1 MAKLVPVNYDP
12 FAKPKGGARLV
23 AVDYDPFAKPKISED
38 LKRRQ
43 AEIEAE
49 IKRRQAQIEEDKR
62 KAEAARAAPKSFF
75 ELLTRGVTGGE
86 AEEAGVRDD
95 AKAFEARAAANKQA
109 IEALS
114 RERQFIQEQGRA
126 VPKLTTTGRIRE
138 AAKALPAQAIRS
150 TSQFAGSAGVIPGV
164 GEEFARRMEQRGEDV
179 VKSLGLQESEEV
191 QFDPLQ
197 QAISGV
203 TGGIGSL
210 LPYVGTEL
218 AGRGL
223 GRGLRAVEAARAADI
238 ALKTSRGAQAALGAG
253 QGAAQQRQ
261 QIEEFERETGQTV
274 SPLRRSASQFG
285 GLVIGLS
292 EALPIP
298 GMAQTGV
305 ARIAAEG
312 LTNRIVK
319 SAIEEGA
326 QEGGS
331 QLVQNVIEATGY
343 NPEKVRNLG
352 EGVLENAVLGSIT
365 GGIVSAGT
373 GGTQALFERG
383 KPAPSGNVPPPPPG
397 AEAEPLRTTTV
408 TYPNRED
415 PTNPITRTLDVL
427 SEPDTD
433 GYITV
438 RDETGKAFEMK
449 AADLEELEIA
459 SPAYQAPPET
469 EAPPSAPTVDRATIT
484 ERMRVASGTPE
495 GAKPAGRVV
504 SLANDVASALEA
516 EDPVAAQ
523 AAIQSRMNALAA
535 SRMSETTK
543 AQRQAEIDEAQ
554 SIVNDYRVE
563 FARAR
568 AAAPAR
574 IEAPAVEPSSIE
586 QALEQNAALAAEDE
600 ARAAEERAQLE
611 RESALESASL
621 IGQGS
626 PIRQAQ
632 TERQQL
638 FDTIIND
645 ETVENPAA
653 AFRQALAERGYP
665 NTELNEAE
673 RRQIQARL
681 AFEQAPIVEEEPVAG
696 EPTEVPAPPS
706 AAPPEVVAGA
716 AEPVVEEEGVAPVPT
731 AAPTVVTAPPS
742 APAAAPT
749 APPAGAPVKLTPY
762 ENVAMS
768 IVYYPSGAE
777 YSYIGAKEPEWGPVA
792 RDRDRTLEL
801 YSPGYDYDKARAV
814 LGRKDIDAVE
824 VKNVILPN
832 GEKATTVSVLVP
844 SVDET
849 LGDRGNH
856 TGVTFWFRGVY
867 PADLASTIETA
878 QTVAKWIANP
888 NNSKKSNGPLNSIG
902 NQALEYVA
910 NLGGQ
915 RPAGSTAYNPSFLS
929 APNTVVA
936 PDIAAAAA
944 DIQNRL
950 DAGETHIQVAL
961 SEEPGVA
968 AVPLGEEPTPSAMV
982 GELAGAPVTAQ
993 EAADYDARKALRE
1006 DARNKL
1012 REVLKGFGFDNITV
1026 IVRDLL
1032 EGGKFAGSYD
1042 PMDSI
1047 IRVAMNPD
1055 GTVMESV
1062 LYHELVHY
1070 LKDHGFFSDAE
1081 WNAILKFAK
1090 RDLVMRGII
1099 EYAYRGETRANKD
1112 EEIVA
1117 EAFRAWMA
1125 ESAEGFQKKNT
1136 VFAKVRRFLN
1146 AIRDF
1151 FFDQNL
1157 NDANAVFEAIRNG
1170 EFATREDKGSA
1181 KRAAYFAGTAEMPGR
1196 RPIYAGLSITRAR
1209 VLGGAEE
1216 AKLIRA
1222 DFEAAQRMEEAGESP
1237 ETIRVATGWERN
1249 PYDNEWR
1256 YLQPDNLASQKPL
1269 LDQLIADF
1277 DFAKD
1282 LNEMAF
1288 NPDGSIELQDIMNH
1302 PELYQIYPDARSIR
1316 VFVKKSKK
1324 SDGLQG
1330 SFNPENKTISLY
1342 TGAQDPLGTLLHEV
1356 QHWVQDKEGFPTG
1369 SSPETVWD
1377 KLSDEQKV
1385 DEAAL
1390 VVAGKRIEAKTYRD
1404 AASVVSWLRQNIRGN
1419 IGKNPTPDQIES
1431 LLEPYGQENPAIS
1444 GESIDAAINA
1454 ILGFNEQRVA
1464 FGADP
1469 LDIGRNT
1476 LLSIESELES
1486 EANDQESMAET
1497 ILGGG
1502 VTIEGSPAEK
1512 IVRDDFE
1519 GNILMSRSEL
1529 RYRDT
1534 AGEIE
1539 ARDVTQQMRK
1549 TREELRAA
1557 GTLASERPRKPED
1570 VVISRRAEGP
1580 SASAAP
1586 NPTVPPNTT
1595 KGAKLGFITNMRN
1608 FMSDLYR
1615 KHMYK
1620 YSGALKL
1627 DEKLANAL
1635 GVKKLPK
1642 EMSLE
1647 DRASMFETMRSGLL
1661 RDFKRMWFDPFKR
1674 AIKAS
1679 GIDPQDLSMY
1689 LWARSAADRNALI
1702 AERNRDMPDG
1712 GSGLT
1717 NLEAEA
1723 ILAYYK
1729 ASGLMRKME
1738 PLIKQH
1744 DQLVDWMLK
1753 QRVKNGLMS
1762 KAEADLLRKQQPFY
1776 TPLKG
1781 FAADGDMFTAGDED
1795 PHTDYK
1801 GPSQLGVRP
1810 QDYIKTEGRA
1820 SMPFDPVSNLIS
1832 DAMYLTQRIARND
1845 VGKRFV
1851 SIVQDFPDLLGDAV
1865 KIYTDDKPKIVSK
1878 GIAPPGSTKKTVGP
1892 MNMAANAKK
1901 FIVVKIDGKN
1911 YYVELNEKKSD
1922 GAMLKRM
1929 FENMTPKDLDGLV
1942 KVLAKLGNLKKQ
1954 MLTRFNPP
1962 FWVWNFGTDVYD
1974 AIVTAISEK
1983 TREGSPVQ
1991 GKDVA
1996 LRFMGNL
2003 VKPSTWTA
2011 VGRYIT
2017 GRDPTDAKAAEN
2029 VLLLSQMVQDG
2040 GEAGRQYVMK
2050 AEEVADEIKRDAAI
2064 IKSGGVKNIWGK
2076 ANEKRRALVRVVDGI
2091 NEFLGLVPRFAA
2103 YKAAID
2109 AGVEA
2114 DDAAK
2119 FALDSTLNL
2128 SRKGEATDAVDN
2140 IYLFTN
2146 PAAQS
2151 LEKKTRIYKSK
2162 YGRRALA
2169 SMMTLG
2175 VGLHFFNMM
2184 MAGDDDDDG
2193 ENDYQELDE
2202 ATKLKNLII
2211 YTGDG
2216 EPIKMPVGFL
2226 VAFEV
2231 YLGQQL
2237 ARMITNDSSGI
2248 GVMQAAANAW
2258 NGFFSSQLPAGDKIG
2273 SFGDIPK
2280 IAIPDVFTFGVD
2292 LYRNKNYFDGQIY
2305 PEPYYEGQAV
2315 SGMPRESTGEFYKK
2329 FAAAVNRWGGGTEDV
2344 ASDFDTPAEAWQY
2357 AVNQNLLVGGAGIPR
2372 DFFKAYEEADVTK
2385 LPIVKRFVG
2394 DSSEYAAQ
2402 NKYFDRIQKIEV
2414 IAGQKEGENKNS
2426 DAYAES
2432 KEKFPVEADSKVI
2445 KAYKDSEKQ
2454 LRKLNKDAREAR
2466 KNGGP
2471 NMQSKLDKIKQ
2482 DRNEVYVKFNRKYN
2496 EVKQGL

>member
-23 AVDYDPFAKPKISED
+23 AVDYDPFAKPKLSED

-49 IKRRQAQIEEDKR
+49 IKRRQAQIEQDKR
-62 KAEAARAAPKSFF
+62 KAEAERAAPKSFF

-86 AEEAGVRDD
+86 TEEAGVRDD
-95 AKAFEARAAANKQA
+95 AKAFEARAAANRQA
-109 IEALS
+109 IDALN
-114 RERQFIQEQGRA
+114 RERQFIQEQGRP
-126 VPKLTTTGRIRE
+126 VPKLTTIGRIRE

-164 GEEFARRMEQRGEDV
+164 GEDFARRMEQRGENV

-274 SPLRRSASQFG
+274 SPFRRSASQFG

-312 LTNRIVK
+312 LKNRIVK

-326 QEGGS
+326 QEGGA
-331 QLVQNVIEATGY
+331 QLAQNVIEATGY

-352 EGVLENAVLGSIT
+352 EDVLENAALGAIT
-365 GGIVSAGT
+365 GGIVSGTT
-373 GGTQALFERG
+373 GGAQAIFERG
-383 KPAPSGNVPPPPPG
+383 KPAPAGNVPPPPPG
-397 AEAEPLRTTTV
+397 AEAKPLRTTTV

-415 PTNPITRTLDVL
+415 PTNPVTRTLDVL

-438 RDETGKAFEMK
+438 RDDTGKAFEMK

-459 SPAYQAPPET
+459 SPAYKVTPET
-469 EAPPSAPTVDRATIT
+469 EAPPPTPTVDRATIT
-484 ERMRVASGTPE
+484 ERLRLASGTPE
-495 GAKPAGRVV
+495 GKKPVGRVI

-523 AAIQSRMNALAA
+523 RAIQSRMNALAA
-535 SRMSETTK
+535 SRMAEETK

-574 IEAPAVEPSSIE
+574 VEAPAIEPSSVE

-600 ARAAEERAQLE
+600 VRASEERAALE

-621 IGQGS
+621 VGQGS

-638 FDTIIND
+638 FDSIIND
-645 ETVENPAA
+645 DTVENPAG

-665 NTELNEAE
+665 KTELNEAE
-673 RRQIQARL
+673 RRQVQARL

-716 AEPVVEEEGVAPVPT
+716 AEPVVEE
-731 AAPTVVTAPPS
+731 
-742 APAAAPT
+742 
-749 APPAGAPVKLTPY
+749 
-762 ENVAMS
+762 
-768 IVYYPSGAE
+768 
-777 YSYIGAKEPEWGPVA
+777 
-792 RDRDRTLEL
+792 
-801 YSPGYDYDKARAV
+801 
-814 LGRKDIDAVE
+814 
-824 VKNVILPN
+824 
-832 GEKATTVSVLVP
+832 
-844 SVDET
+844 
-849 LGDRGNH
+849 
-856 TGVTFWFRGVY
+856 
-867 PADLASTIETA
+867 
-878 QTVAKWIANP
+878 
-888 NNSKKSNGPLNSIG
+888 
-902 NQALEYVA
+902 
-910 NLGGQ
+910 
-915 RPAGSTAYNPSFLS
+915 
-929 APNTVVA
+929 
-936 PDIAAAAA
+936 
-944 DIQNRL
+944 
-950 DAGETHIQVAL
+950 
-961 SEEPGVA
+961 PGVP
-968 AVPLGEEPTPSAMV
+968 AVALGEEPTPSAMA

-1006 DARNKL
+1006 DARNRL

-1032 EGGKFAGSYD
+1032 EGGKLAGSYD

-1125 ESAEGFQKKNT
+1125 EGAEGFQKKNN
-1136 VFAKVRRFLN
+1136 VFAKIRRFLN

-1151 FFDQNL
+1151 FFSQNL
-1157 NDANAVFEAIRNG
+1157 NDANAVFDAIRNG

-1181 KRAAYFAGTAEMPGR
+1181 KRAAYFTGTAEMPGR
-1196 RPIYAGLSITRAR
+1196 RPIYAGSSITRPR

-1222 DFEAAQRMEEAGESP
+1222 DYDAAQRMEEAGESP

-1256 YLQPDNLASQKPL
+1256 YLQPDDLAYETQL
-1269 LDQLIADF
+1269 LEQLIADF
-1277 DFAKD
+1277 DVAKD
-1282 LNEMAF
+1282 FNEMAF
-1288 NPDGSIELQDIMNH
+1288 DTDGAVELQDIMGH
-1302 PELYQIYPDARSIR
+1302 PELYQIYPSARFIK
-1316 VFVKKSKK
+1316 VFVKKSKPT
-1324 SDGLQG
+1324 SGLQG
-1330 SFNPENKTISLY
+1330 SFNPENKTITLY
-1342 TGAQDPLGTLLHEV
+1342 TGAKDPLGTLLHEV

-1377 KLSDEQKV
+1377 KLSDEQKI

-1390 VVAGKRIEAKTYRD
+1390 VVAGKRIEAQTYRD
-1404 AASVVSWLRQNIRGN
+1404 AAGVISWLRKNIRKN
-1419 IGKNPTPDQIES
+1419 LGKNPTPDQIES
-1431 LLEPYGQENPAIS
+1431 LLDPYGQENPAIS
-1444 GESIDAAINA
+1444 GEAIDAAIGAIIDYNA
-1454 ILGFNEQRVA
+1454 QREA

-1469 LDIGRNT
+1469 VVIGASI
-1476 LLSIESELES
+1476 LSSIESELES
-1486 EANDQESMAET
+1486 EANDQEAMAET
-1497 ILGGG
+1497 VLDGG

-1529 RYRDT
+1529 RYQDT

-1539 ARDVTQQMRK
+1539 ARDVSAQRVK
-1549 TREELRAA
+1549 NRDELRAA
-1557 GTLASERPRKPED
+1557 GALASERPRKPKD
-1570 VVISRRAEGP
+1570 VVISRRSEGP
-1580 SASAAP
+1580 AASVAQ
-1586 NPTVPPNTT
+1586 NPTVPPSTT

-1851 SIVQDFPDLLGDAV
+1851 SIVRDFPDLLGDAV

-1892 MNMAANAKK
+1892 MNMAANANK

-2151 LEKKTRIYKSK
+2151 LEKKGRIYKSK

-2184 MAGDDDDDG
+2184 MAGDEDDDG

-2273 SFGDIPK
+2273 NFGDIFK

-2394 DSSEYAAQ
+2394 DNSEYAAQ